1 MQRQGNNVVSL
12 PILAFSA
19 GGFRGLVSSGKNQ
32 TQMPT
37 DRRFEDREHA
47 CLVCLDKGDFMAE
60 DPKSSTSQ
68 NRF

>member
-1 MQRQGNNVVSL
+1 MPTETINWIRGH
-12 PILAFSA
+12 
-19 GGFRGLVSSGKNQ
+19 RGLVSSGQNQ

-37 DRRFEDREHA
+37 DRRFEDREQA
-47 CLVCLDKGDFMAE
+47 CLVCLEEGDFMAE

>member
-1 MQRQGNNVVSL
+1 MVSL
-12 PILAFSA
+12 PLLAFSE
-19 GGFRGLVSSGKNQ
+19 GGLVSSGKNQ

-47 CLVCLDKGDFMAE
+47 CLVCLEKGDFMAE
-60 DPKSSTSQ
+60 DPKISTSQ

>member
-19 GGFRGLVSSGKNQ
+19 GLVSSGKNQ